1 MRERG
6 GGSKLARERNVRR
19 KVIKAQREKMLN
31 EKTMSERHWEARGTE
46 SWRQRCRW
54 REKEGEP
61 LCQIWSKESLCATF
75 EGSLMR
81 QDTKSL
87 TVRAV
92 SEMEGMWRILKHCS
106 LLSLSLWLLP
116 SNLCHSSQSP
126 SVFLCLLFGLSGF
139 LFMSPSSPISVSVDR
154 FFSSICSQPTCTA
167 SLSALRR
174 RRVEINSN
182 SH

>member
-19 KVIKAQREKMLN
+19 KVIKAQREKMPN
-31 EKTMSERHWEARGTE
+31 ERTMSERHWEARGTE
-46 SWRQRCRW
+46 SWRQRYRW

-106 LLSLSLWLLP
+106 LVCLCDCYLLISVTHLSRLLFSSVSSLVSLVFFLCHHLPPSLS
-116 SNLCHSSQSP
+116 Q
-126 SVFLCLLFGLSGF
+126 
-139 LFMSPSSPISVSVDR
+139 
-154 FFSSICSQPTCTA
+154 
-167 SLSALRR
+167 
-174 RRVEINSN
+174 
-182 SH
+182 

>member
-19 KVIKAQREKMLN
+19 KVIKAQREKMPN
-31 EKTMSERHWEARGTE
+31 ERTMSERHWEVRGTE
-46 SWRQRCRW
+46 SWRQRYRW

-81 QDTKSL
+81 QDKIPHSKGSKRNGGNVENFKTL
-87 TVRAV
+87 
-92 SEMEGMWRILKHCS
+92 

-167 SLSALRR
+167 SLSALCR